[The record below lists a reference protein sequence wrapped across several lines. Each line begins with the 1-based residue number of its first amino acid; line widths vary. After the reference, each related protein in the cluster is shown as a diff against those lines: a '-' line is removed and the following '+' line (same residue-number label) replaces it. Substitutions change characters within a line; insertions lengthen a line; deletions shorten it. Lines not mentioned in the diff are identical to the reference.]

1 MGDDDLLMK
10 KGTYMYRIAGNFRG
24 RKCLRIGEKYDLHG
38 EHFRKLLAC
47 ATPMDTTPPTFTEN
61 TFANSHKTVNFVK
74 VFSLKSFPLYSM
86 YMRNQTCTYVF
97 VNTRLCEPHCTHSL
111 SMYNQSR
118 ASKEERFT
126 NLSVTTHVYS
136 MFVLC
141 GFVICDGSFQ
151 SQHHSGRQ
159 IFCCLA
165 QNIAPHELLFE
176 ET

>member
-1 MGDDDLLMK
+1 MEKTFVNCLLVPHQRTPLLQRK
-10 KGTYMYRIAGNFRG
+10 K
-24 RKCLRIGEKYDLHG
+24 
-38 EHFRKLLAC
+38 
-47 ATPMDTTPPTFTEN
+47 
-61 TFANSHKTVNFVK
+61 TFANSYKTVNFVK
-74 VFSLKSFPLYSM
+74 VFSLESFPLYSM

-97 VNTRLCEPHCTHSL
+97 VNTRLCESHSKHNL

-118 ASKEERFT
+118 TSKEERFT

-141 GFVICDGSFQ
+141 GFVICGWSFQ

-165 QNIAPHELLFE
+165 QNIAPHELHFE